1 MLHLSVLVLARARGC
16 KKKDSRLA
24 PVWFMNGWTRTRLA
38 STQPPLRQSSPH
50 LLAPEE
56 GNAGDSD
63 PNRAE
68 MAEPSASSA
77 AAATAEQTDA
87 ERMDALDRMLMRLAL
102 ADDARLAPVL
112 ARVLPYAVTSLASPA
127 PAVRKLVSAPLLSP
141 LLQSL
146 PDPNFS
152 ERHSCR
158 SSYSPQLV

>member
-1 MLHLSVLVLARARGC
+1 MSHVSVLVLARARAWK

-56 GNAGDSD
+56 GSAGDSN
-63 PNRAE
+63 PSQAE

-77 AAATAEQTDA
+77 AAGQTDA
-87 ERMDALDRMLMRLAL
+87 ERMDALDRMLTRLAL

-127 PAVRKLVSAPLLSP
+127 PAVRKLVSTAPLPSP
-141 LLQSL
+141 PALIR
-146 PDPNFS
+146 S
-152 ERHSCR
+152 EF
-158 SSYSPQLV
+158 Q